1 MKKSKH
7 SKTFVDQLFFRII
20 CLLPSIFFTDLQH
33 PVFAVSGM
41 PFSSS
46 SKPILVK
53 PLRLNLNHMMAQNS
67 TENDV
72 EQHIVEFQDPS
83 QQLAAQKRLLNIC
96 RYTAIPALV
105 RALQTEVSPTV
116 RKTIAET
123 VAYIGGTEAI
133 EALTTALKSDP
144 SPIVR
149 KTAADGLGYIKDSSS
164 AQVLIESLQN
174 VNEDSSV
181 REASAEALG
190 LVGGR
195 SAINA
200 LTDTLKNTS
209 ESLNLRNISTQ
220 ALEKIGEPAIDSLV
234 ELLDDFD
241 LQTRY
246 YTVRTLSKI
255 NSFRSNN
262 ALQENQAKITE
273 ILEDAIKAEMVEFD
287 RVPAAAAGRG
297 TRDALRRPII
307 CYIDWIAKNWDRC
320 N

>member
-1 MKKSKH
+1 MEKYRTSRSTIIILKYLIS
-7 SKTFVDQLFFRII
+7 RIVYLHPNLSLATI
-20 CLLPSIFFTDLQH
+20 ILSVITLQMPCLATQN
-33 PVFAVSGM
+33 
-41 PFSSS
+41 
-46 SKPILVK
+46 
-53 PLRLNLNHMMAQNS
+53 LNLNIGLKLAFSQSCTLSYIQNLID
-67 TENDV
+67 NL
-72 EQHIVEFQDPS
+72 QNPW
-83 QQLAAQKRLLNIC
+83 QQSRAKNQLMTFC
-96 RYTAIPALV
+96 GHTAIPILIRSLKTEPSPAV
-105 RALQTEVSPTV
+105 RTA
-116 RKTIAET
+116 IAET
-123 VAYIGGTEAI
+123 IAHIGGTQAI
-133 EALTTALKSDP
+133 EALTIALKTDS
-144 SPIVR
+144 SYIVQR
-149 KTAADGLGYIKDSSS
+149 TAAEGLGSIRDSSS
-164 AQVLIESLQN
+164 AQSLIESLQD
-174 VNEDSSV
+174 VSKDSSV
-181 REASAEALG
+181 REVSAEALG

-209 ESLNLRNISTQ
+209 ESPNLRNISAQ

-234 ELLDDFD
+234 ELLDDSD

-262 ALQENQAKITE
+262 TLQENQAKITE

>member
-1 MKKSKH
+1 MMSLDCLFTRLTYLVLIII
-7 SKTFVDQLFFRII
+7 SVNPQL
-20 CLLPSIFFTDLQH
+20 S
-33 PVFAVSGM
+33 VFAETKTSHRNYSRAFLGWNVRLAT
-41 PFSSS
+41 SS
-46 SKPILVK
+46 II
-53 PLRLNLNHMMAQNS
+53 AQIC

-72 EQHIVEFQDPS
+72 EQYIVAFQDPWKQS
-83 QQLAAQKRLLNIC
+83 TAKHQLVYLC
-96 RYTAIPALV
+96 RYTAIPALI
-105 RALQTEVSPTV
+105 RELQTQTNSTV

-123 VAYIGGTEAI
+123 IAYIGGTEAI
-133 EALTTALKSDP
+133 EALTTALKNDL

-200 LTDTLKNTS
+200 LTDTLKNTN
-209 ESLNLRNISTQ
+209 ESLNLRNISAQ

-234 ELLDDFD
+234 ELLDDSD

-262 ALQENQAKITE
+262 TLQENQAKITG
-273 ILEDAIKAEMVEFD
+273 ILEDADKAEMVEFD

-297 TRDALRRPII
+297 TRNALRKPII